1 MSIEFDDELDTTGLR
16 CPEPLM
22 MVRNRVR
29 RMASGAILKVT
40 ATDPSTTWDFPKFCT
55 FMNHEMVVMET
66 ESLPYQY
73 WIKKG

>member
-1 MSIEFDDELDTTGLR
+1 
-16 CPEPLM
+16 M

-29 RMASGAILKVT
+29 QMASGAVLKVT